1 MKIVDITQEVF
12 SCQVFPGN
20 PAPAYERIKD
30 MGKGDICT
38 VTAFSMCAHNGTH
51 VDAPAHF
58 IADGKTVDQMDLS
71 DLVGPCVVLD
81 EEDWVNRIP
90 EGCRRIVLKTWKE
103 LTLEEARMVL
113 EKGVRLVALQNQ
125 RIGDTEVHQLVL
137 GAGLVPLE
145 GVRVDHVPAGPAFLA
160 AQPLN
165 LAGAEGA
172 PCRALLLYE
181 DEE

>member
-12 SCQVFPGN
+12 SCQVYPGN

-30 MGKGDICT
+30 MHKGDICT

-58 IADGKTVDQMDLS
+58 IADGKTVDRMDLD
-71 DLVGPCVVLD
+71 DLVGSCMVL
-81 EEDWVNRIP
+81 EEENWLDHIP
-90 EGCRRIVLKTWKE
+90 EGCKRIVLKTWRE
-103 LTLEEARMVL
+103 LTRDEAKAVL
-113 EKGVRLVALQNQ
+113 AKGVRLVALQNQ
-125 RIGDTEVHQLVL
+125 RIGDTAVHQLVL
-137 GAGLVPLE
+137 EAGLVPLE
-145 GVRVDHVPAGPAFLA
+145 GVRVDQAPAGPAFLA

-172 PCRALLLYE
+172 PCRALLIYE
-181 DEE
+181 DEK